1 MRRVFDRGLSG
12 NSHEM
17 TIDDGSSG
25 FGASRVIREYA
36 KLLQANAPVYVALG
50 VLTSVA
56 KGGRPC
62 TRSSDRFLARHG
74 RPILFV
80 LCCANLRLSGLN
92 VLIELRLE
100 NYAVIDNLVVEF
112 GHGLNLLT
120 GETGAGKSILIDALA
135 LLLGEKASSDVIR
148 GGADRAVV
156 AAVFEEEGPDGDAL
170 AKILEANGLDES
182 DDGSLILRRE
192 IASGGKGR
200 VFVNNQPATV
210 AVLRLLA
217 PHLAVIHAQNESIL
231 SFDGAA
237 RLELLDSFAGS
248 RFDTVANAF
257 AAWKRVRTRIDEL
270 ERGEQDRLRLVDLW
284 IFQKREIDE
293 GRLQSGEDE
302 KLETEKRVLAN
313 AEKIYNAAMNAFDL
327 LYEGSGS
334 TASSLRAAHK
344 QIEELARYEPK
355 FQEALEALQTARI
368 SVEDVGAT
376 VRDYAGGIHA
386 SPEHLAQVEDRLA
399 LLERLKRKYGPTLD
413 EVIQFGADVA
423 RKLSEVE
430 NKDEILRRLRSELAQ
445 AGQDYLSAAQ
455 ALSKSRTSAARR
467 LERLVEAEV
476 NDLAMKSAFRIEMT
490 TSTEESGWTSSGIDQ
505 VLYMISTN
513 PGEPLR
519 QLENIASGGELSRV
533 MLALKAS
540 VESGTESS
548 REREKRSDSSARRKR
563 EKTSQKTL
571 VFDEIDTGIGGRA
584 AEAVGKKLKTL
595 ARAHQVLCVTHLP
608 QIATFGDH
616 HYVIDKKESGGRTK
630 TSIRPVTGEERTE
643 EVARMLSGA
652 KLTETSRKHA
662 EQMIKANG

>member
-1 MRRVFDRGLSG
+1 
-12 NSHEM
+12 
-17 TIDDGSSG
+17 
-25 FGASRVIREYA
+25 
-36 KLLQANAPVYVALG
+36 
-50 VLTSVA
+50 VLT
-56 KGGRPC
+56 
-62 TRSSDRFLARHG
+62 
-74 RPILFV
+74 
-80 LCCANLRLSGLN
+80 
-92 VLIELRLE
+92 ELRLE

-148 GGADRAVV
+148 GGAERAVV
-156 AAVFEEEGPDGDAL
+156 SAVFEAEGTAEKAL
-170 AKILEANGLDES
+170 SNILESNGLDEPG
-182 DDGSLILRRE
+182 DGSFILRRE
-192 IASGGKGR
+192 IAGGGKGR
-200 VFVNNQPATV
+200 VFINNQPATV
-210 AVLRLLA
+210 SVLRLLA
-217 PHLAVIHAQNESIL
+217 PHLAIIHAQNESIL
-231 SFDGAA
+231 SFDGPA
-237 RLELLDSFAGS
+237 RLELLD
-248 RFDTVANAF
+248 AF
-257 AAWKRVRTRIDEL
+257 AASTLEAVQQAFEAWKKIRTRIDEL
-270 ERGEQDRLRLVDLW
+270 EQGEQDRLRLVDLW
-284 IFQKREIDE
+284 IFQKREIEE

-302 KLETEKRVLAN
+302 RLETEKRVLAN

-334 TASSLRAAHK
+334 TASSLRAAQK
-344 QIEELARYEPK
+344 QVEELARYEPK
-355 FQEALEALQTARI
+355 FQEALAALETARI

-413 EVIQFGADVA
+413 EVIQFGADVS

-430 NKDEILRRLRSELAQ
+430 NKDEILRQLRGELAT
-445 AGQDYLSAAQ
+445 AAESYVH
-455 ALSKSRTSAARR
+455 AARVLSKKRNEAARR
-467 LERLVEAEV
+467 LEKLVESEI

-490 TSTEESGWTSSGIDQ
+490 RSENEADWTASGIDQ
-505 VLYMISTN
+505 VVYMISTN

-519 QLENIASGGELSRV
+519 QLEHIASGGELSRV

-540 VESGTESS
+540 VEAENSPTS
-548 REREKRSDSSARRKR
+548 RKEREKWGTQDAVRKKRS
-563 EKTSQKTL
+563 TPKTL

-584 AEAVGKKLKTL
+584 AEAVGKKLKSL
-595 ARAHQVLCVTHLP
+595 ARSNQVLCVTHLP

-616 HYVIDKKESGGRTK
+616 HYVIEKKESGGRAR
-630 TSIRPVTGEERTE
+630 TSIRAVTGEERTE